1 MAKKINLESSL
12 KAESVEKEIAERY
25 YFAGIAKLQI
35 MGPTADDYR
44 AEGFPTKIYNYRHQN
59 TTIKPQKV
67 YGNNESDYTLF

>member
-1 MAKKINLESSL
+1 MAKKINLESAL

-44 AEGFPTKIYNYRHQN
+44 AEGFRDAIDW
-59 TTIKPQKV
+59 IK
-67 YGNNESDYTLF
+67 S